1 MTDDTRKPRRIV
13 MARREVALGAMAAA
27 ATVTAGQA
35 AVLAPVADDTAKW
48 VHTASG
54 EGEGEGEGEGAA
66 PLDPEIRYL
75 RDLGFM
81 EGHLRA
87 GVALYETGDT
97 EAAKT
102 HMGHPIKEK
111 YAAVAQI
118 LQAEGYGNL
127 KAEIGALAEA
137 AEGGAELAEIRWLH
151 QRVTAT
157 ISAAR
162 GEKPAAS
169 QLRGLVE
176 LTRIAGDEYTL
187 ATKGGDVSN
196 LHEYQDAWGFMQVV
210 RDEAARLAV
219 GDGPAAGV
227 AERMVG
233 YAETAA
239 AALGDLQGQ
248 GITDM
253 DAGILFGAAARMELA
268 AARLD

>member
-1 MTDDTRKPRRIV
+1 MTDDTSKPRRIV
-13 MARREVALGAMAAA
+13 MARRQVALGAMAAA
-27 ATVTAGQA
+27 ATVSAGQA
-35 AVLAPVADDTAKW
+35 AVLAPVADGTAGW

-66 PLDPEIRYL
+66 PLDPEIRFL

-87 GVALYETGDT
+87 GVALYETGDI

-111 YAAVAQI
+111 YAAVAPM
-118 LQAEGYGNL
+118 LQTEGYGNL
-127 KAEIGALAEA
+127 KAEIAGLAEA
-137 AEGGAELAEIRWLH
+137 AESGAGLAEIR
-151 QRVTAT
+151 RDYDTVAAT
-157 ISAAR
+157 IAAAR

-176 LTRIAGDEYTL
+176 LTRIAGEEYSVATEGGTL
-187 ATKGGDVSN
+187 SS

-210 RDEAARLAV
+210 RDEAARLAESE
-219 GDGPAAGV
+219 GPAAEV
-227 AERMVG
+227 AARMVG
-233 YAETAA
+233 HADATDAA
-239 AALGDLQGQ
+239 FGDLQGQ
-248 GITDM
+248 GVTDM
-253 DAGILFGAAARMELA
+253 DAGLFFGAAARMELA